1 MFQGVAAM
9 LSPPHYEEPQ
19 GESTMDDTQSS
30 VRVSGEKLGADL
42 KTVLTDV
49 EALLKQAASST
60 GQQAVE
66 LRERAAENLHR
77 ASLRLSEAR
86 VAASEKSRAAA
97 RRADGWVHENP
108 WAAVGA
114 AAGVGFLL
122 GMLVSRR

>member
-1 MFQGVAAM
+1 
-9 LSPPHYEEPQ
+9 
-19 GESTMDDTQSS
+19 MDETQAPA
-30 VRVSGEKLGADL
+30 RVSGEKLGSDL
-42 KTVLTDV
+42 KTVLADV
-49 EALLKQAASST
+49 EALLKQAANST

-77 ASLRLSEAR
+77 ASVRLSEAR
-86 VAASEKSRAAA
+86 VAAAEKSRVAA
-97 RRADGWVHENP
+97 RRADDWVHANP

>member
-1 MFQGVAAM
+1 
-9 LSPPHYEEPQ
+9 
-19 GESTMDDTQSS
+19 MDETQAPA
-30 VRVSGEKLGADL
+30 RVSSEKLGSDL
-42 KTVLTDV
+42 KTVLADV
-49 EALLKQAASST
+49 EALLKQAANST

-77 ASLRLSEAR
+77 ASVRLPEAR
-86 VAASEKSRAAA
+86 VAAAEKSRVAA
-97 RRADGWVHENP
+97 RRADDWVHANP

>member
-1 MFQGVAAM
+1 
-9 LSPPHYEEPQ
+9 
-19 GESTMDDTQSS
+19 MDDTESP
-30 VRVSGEKLGADL
+30 VRVSGEKLGADM
-42 KTVLTDV
+42 KIVLADV

-60 GQQAVE
+60 GQQAAE

-86 VAASEKSRAAA
+86 VAAAEKSRVAA
-97 RRADGWVHENP
+97 RRADDWVHSNP
-108 WAAVGA
+108 WTAVGA

>member
-1 MFQGVAAM
+1 
-9 LSPPHYEEPQ
+9 
-19 GESTMDDTQSS
+19 MDETQAPA
-30 VRVSGEKLGADL
+30 RISGEKLGSDL
-42 KTVLTDV
+42 KTVLADV
-49 EALLKQAASST
+49 EALLKQAANST

-77 ASLRLSEAR
+77 ASVRLSEAR
-86 VAASEKSRAAA
+86 VAAAEKSRVAA
-97 RRADGWVHENP
+97 RRADDWVHANP

>member
-1 MFQGVAAM
+1 
-9 LSPPHYEEPQ
+9 
-19 GESTMDDTQSS
+19 MDEAQTA

-42 KTVLTDV
+42 KTVLADV
-49 EALLKQAASST
+49 EALLKQAASTT

-86 VAASEKSRAAA
+86 VAAAEKSRAAA
-97 RRADGWVHENP
+97 RQADDWVHGNP

>member
-1 MFQGVAAM
+1 
-9 LSPPHYEEPQ
+9 
-19 GESTMDDTQSS
+19 MDETQ
-30 VRVSGEKLGADL
+30 VPARVSGEKLGSDL
-42 KTVLTDV
+42 KTVLADV

-86 VAASEKSRAAA
+86 VAAAEKSRVAA
-97 RRADGWVHENP
+97 RRTDDWVHANP

>member
-1 MFQGVAAM
+1 MT
-9 LSPPHYEEPQ
+9 EEID
-19 GESTMDDTQSS
+19 STA
-30 VRVSGEKLGADL
+30 RVSGDKLGADL
-42 KTVLTDV
+42 KVVLGDV

-60 GQQAVE
+60 GQQAAD
-66 LRERAAENLHR
+66 LRERAAESLHR

-86 VAASEKSRAAA
+86 VAAAERSRVAV
-97 RRADGWVHENP
+97 RRADDWVHTNP

>member
-1 MFQGVAAM
+1 
-9 LSPPHYEEPQ
+9 
-19 GESTMDDTQSS
+19 MDDMETT

-42 KTVLTDV
+42 KVVLADV
-49 EALLKQAASST
+49 ESLLKQAASTT

-66 LRERAAENLHR
+66 FRERAAEKLHR
-77 ASLRLSEAR
+77 AGLRISEAR
-86 VAASEKSRAAA
+86 AVAAEKSRLAA
-97 RRADGWVHENP
+97 RRADDWVHANP